1 MGIINEK
8 DFIETVPLLTEKAFK
23 PGERLDVNVLDSHDF
38 RYVESGEFKANL
50 HVHTKYSDGIAD
62 VEELLKYSE
71 KLGAQ
76 HNGFLL
82 AITDHDTIEGAQ
94 EAFEKYNEKSYPHL
108 NLCLGLEISTVGI
121 NFPAQKKPVPIHLLV
136 YGINPFDRKLIDF
149 LNDKRDKKLLLAKDT
164 IKKLNEELPYNFTLE
179 EAAKVHGMV
188 AKGQDEVAHPM
199 KKYTSGKILLEYYFP
214 NADFSY
220 EKPIKKFKYL
230 FKSSEPYHKIY
241 KKALEMYTHQ
251 TLPEIPDNI
260 EQQIQKA
267 REIYLKAHPSVSNML
282 DGFAYFEETAEFITT
297 LDCGVMSVAH
307 PARSRAYTDEFYT
320 YLFENFKKYGKEKAL
335 FYEGYYQSYEGDYP
349 SKWLSKIDE
358 AAKKFN
364 LLKTGGLDSHGKDV
378 ISRCPYS

>member
-121 NFPAQKKPVPIHLLV
+121 NFPA
-136 YGINPFDRKLIDF
+136 RKSLCQSICW
-149 LNDKRDKKLLLAKDT
+149 
-164 IKKLNEELPYNFTLE
+164 FT
-179 EAAKVHGMV
+179 A
-188 AKGQDEVAHPM
+188 
-199 KKYTSGKILLEYYFP
+199 
-214 NADFSY
+214 
-220 EKPIKKFKYL
+220 
-230 FKSSEPYHKIY
+230 
-241 KKALEMYTHQ
+241 
-251 TLPEIPDNI
+251 
-260 EQQIQKA
+260 
-267 REIYLKAHPSVSNML
+267 
-282 DGFAYFEETAEFITT
+282 
-297 LDCGVMSVAH
+297 
-307 PARSRAYTDEFYT
+307 
-320 YLFENFKKYGKEKAL
+320 
-335 FYEGYYQSYEGDYP
+335 
-349 SKWLSKIDE
+349 
-358 AAKKFN
+358 
-364 LLKTGGLDSHGKDV
+364 
-378 ISRCPYS
+378 